1 MGRSRGGFGTKLH
14 LVTDG
19 RGLPLG
25 VDASPGQSHES
36 RSFVDVMRAVR
47 LRGAHGRIRPARL
60 AGDKGYSYGWIRAW
74 LRRHRVEPIIPQ
86 RANQVGR
93 KGGCRVFDRRAY
105 RRRNV
110 IERCVGWLKECRR
123 VATRFEKLALNY
135 LAMVK
140 LAMIERCFR
149 ALFSDAA

>member
-1 MGRSRGGFGTKLH
+1 MH
-14 LVTDG
+14 LLTDG
-19 RGLPLG
+19 RGHPLAAE
-25 VDASPGQSHES
+25 VSPGQSHES
-36 RSFVDVMRAVR
+36 LSFADVMRAVR
-47 LRGAHGRIRPARL
+47 LRGADGRLRSRPARL
-60 AGDKGYSYGWIRAW
+60 AGDRGYSYGWIRAW
-74 LRRHRVEPIIPQ
+74 LRRRKVEPVIPQ
-86 RANQVGR
+86 RSDQIGA

-149 ALFSDAA
+149 VLLSDGA